1 MYKKRNEADNLFIIL
16 VTAGI
21 LAVLSY
27 SVVV

>member
-16 VTAGI
+16 VVAGV